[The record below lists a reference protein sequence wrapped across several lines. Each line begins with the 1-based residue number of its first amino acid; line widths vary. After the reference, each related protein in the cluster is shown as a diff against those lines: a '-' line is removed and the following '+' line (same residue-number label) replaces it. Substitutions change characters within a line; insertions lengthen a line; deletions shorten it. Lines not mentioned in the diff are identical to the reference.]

1 MRGGK
6 RVSALAD
13 EALRETAATTD
24 DSNEKDNTVHL
35 TPSGTVF
42 LLGQI
47 SDNLRSLDTRLTGDI
62 RSLDAKIDK
71 LNTKLDDKVDKLD
84 DRIDKLEQKLDDR
97 IDKLEQRLDVK
108 IDKLDMKFDDLDT
121 KLSVRMDKLD
131 GKLGRWEIA
140 QMIVVILGFAGIIA
154 TLLVTLHR

>member
-1 MRGGK
+1 
-6 RVSALAD
+6 VSALAD
-13 EALRETAATTD
+13 ESLRETAATTD

-71 LNTKLDDKVDKLD
+71 LNTKLDDKVDKL
-84 DRIDKLEQKLDDR
+84 EQGP
-97 IDKLEQRLDVK
+97 DVK
-108 IDKLDMKFDDLDT
+108 IDKLDIKFDDLDT

-131 GKLGRWEIA
+131 GKLGRWKIA

>member
-6 RVSALAD
+6 RLSAMAD

-24 DSNEKDNTVHL
+24 DPNEKDNTVHL
-35 TPSGTVF
+35 TPAGTVF

-71 LNTKLDDKVDKLD
+71 LNTKLDDKIDKLD

-97 IDKLEQRLDVK
+97 IDKLEQKLDGK
-108 IDKLDMKFDDLDT
+108 IDKLD
-121 KLSVRMDKLD
+121 
-131 GKLGRWEIA
+131 GKIGRWEIA

-154 TLLVTLHR
+154 TLLVMLHR

>member
-6 RVSALAD
+6 RLSAMAD

-24 DSNEKDNTVHL
+24 DPNEKDNTVHL
-35 TPSGTVF
+35 TPAGTVF

-71 LNTKLDDKVDKLD
+71 LNTKLDDKIDKLD
-84 DRIDKLEQKLDDR
+84 DRIDKLEQKLDG
-97 IDKLEQRLDVK
+97 K
-108 IDKLDMKFDDLDT
+108 IDKLD
-121 KLSVRMDKLD
+121 
-131 GKLGRWEIA
+131 GKIGRWEIA

-154 TLLVTLHR
+154 TLLVMLHR

>member
-6 RVSALAD
+6 RLSAMAD

-24 DSNEKDNTVHL
+24 DPNEKDNTVHL
-35 TPSGTVF
+35 TPAGTVF

-71 LNTKLDDKVDKLD
+71 LNTKLDDKIDKLDDRIDKLD
-84 DRIDKLEQKLDDR
+84 DRIDKLEQKLDG
-97 IDKLEQRLDVK
+97 K
-108 IDKLDMKFDDLDT
+108 IDKLD
-121 KLSVRMDKLD
+121 
-131 GKLGRWEIA
+131 GKIGRWEIA

-154 TLLVTLHR
+154 TLLVMLHR

>member
-6 RVSALAD
+6 RVSAMAD

-47 SDNLRSLDTRLTGDI
+47 SDNLRSLDSRLTGDI
-62 RSLDAKIDK
+62 RLIDAKIDK
-71 LNTKLDDKVDKLD
+71 LNTKLDDK
-84 DRIDKLEQKLDDR
+84 
-97 IDKLEQRLDVK
+97 
-108 IDKLDMKFDDLDT
+108 IDKLDTKFDDLDT

-131 GKLGRWEIA
+131 GKLGKWEIA

>member
-1 MRGGK
+1 M
-6 RVSALAD
+6 AD

-47 SDNLRSLDTRLTGDI
+47 SDNLRSLDSRLTGDI
-62 RSLDAKIDK
+62 RLIDAKIDK
-71 LNTKLDDKVDKLD
+71 LNTKLDDKIDKLD
-84 DRIDKLEQKLDDR
+84 DK
-97 IDKLEQRLDVK
+97 IDKLEQRLDDK
-108 IDKLDMKFDDLDT
+108 IDKLDTKFDDLDT

-131 GKLGRWEIA
+131 GKLGKWEIA

>member
-1 MRGGK
+1 M
-6 RVSALAD
+6 AD

-24 DSNEKDNTVHL
+24 DPNEKDNTVHL
-35 TPSGTVF
+35 TPAGTVF

-71 LNTKLDDKVDKLD
+71 LNTKLDDKIDKLDDRIDKLD
-84 DRIDKLEQKLDDR
+84 DRIDKLEQKLDG
-97 IDKLEQRLDVK
+97 K
-108 IDKLDMKFDDLDT
+108 IDKLD
-121 KLSVRMDKLD
+121 
-131 GKLGRWEIA
+131 GKIGRWEIA

-154 TLLVTLHR
+154 TLLVMLHR

>member
-1 MRGGK
+1 MRL
-6 RVSALAD
+6 SAMAD

-24 DSNEKDNTVHL
+24 DPNEKDNTVHL
-35 TPSGTVF
+35 TPAGTVF

-71 LNTKLDDKVDKLD
+71 LNTKLDDKIDKLDDRIDKLD
-84 DRIDKLEQKLDDR
+84 DRIDKLEQKLDG
-97 IDKLEQRLDVK
+97 K
-108 IDKLDMKFDDLDT
+108 IDKLD
-121 KLSVRMDKLD
+121 
-131 GKLGRWEIA
+131 GKIGRWEIA

-154 TLLVTLHR
+154 TLLVMLHR